1 VTGIINGF
9 WEILILLENVA
20 SLRFMCE
27 LMLSVILFVCFVS
40 FLYCTVVNVPGSAF
54 PKCS

>member
-1 VTGIINGF
+1 MTGIINGF